1 MNGVK
6 IFQKARQAGGQ
17 MLDNGCV
24 YSWHYS
30 KYNPQRLIQR
40 TIAPNGSYAIQVSEN
55 GQIIKRVN
63 KTFLNG
69 SSTITDSWDFTK
81 NKGIHLS
88 KVDVVSGESELS
100 RVYDKVTE
108 KGINQD
114 GFIYLY
120 RKGDNDKYIAKVR
133 TLDGI
138 TSTPKPF
145 SPFAWLNDQFYKLFN
160 K

>member
-1 MNGVK
+1 MDGTR
-6 IFQKARQAGGQ
+6 IFQKAIQSGGQ

-24 YSWHYS
+24 YLWRYS
-30 KYNPQRLIQR
+30 KRNPQRLIQR

-55 GQIIKRVN
+55 GQITKRVN
-63 KTFLNG
+63 KTFL
-69 SSTITDSWDFTK
+69 SDTSTDTDSWDFSK

-88 KVDVVSGESELS
+88 KVDVASGESELS
-100 RVYDKVTE
+100 RVYDKVAE
-108 KGINQD
+108 NGINQD

-120 RKGDNDKYIAKVR
+120 RKGDSDKYIAKVR

-138 TSTPKPF
+138 SSAPRPF
-145 SPFAWLNDQFYKLFN
+145 SPFAWLNDMFYKLFN